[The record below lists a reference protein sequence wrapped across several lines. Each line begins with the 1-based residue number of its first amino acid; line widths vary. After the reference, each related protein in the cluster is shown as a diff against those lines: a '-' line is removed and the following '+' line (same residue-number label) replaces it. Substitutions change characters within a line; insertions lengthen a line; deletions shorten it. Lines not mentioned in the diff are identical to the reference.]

1 MIRDHVTRYFAQ
13 FGVRR
18 AHDEIKYRSCGL
30 FWWWEFLEV
39 FGLDADVLLTASL
52 VNRPRDQSISLPSLE
67 LSLPMTLWLETR
79 VRGHWP

>member
-1 MIRDHVTRYFAQ
+1 MMELNIEVVVC
-13 FGVRR
+13 FG
-18 AHDEIKYRSCGL
+18 GGN
-30 FWWWEFLEV
+30 FGV

-79 VRGHWP
+79 VRGHWL